1 MAAETAPLKGR
12 KMKGNAGGRFLDVL
26 EAARLLG
33 ASSVPEKV
41 IENMLDRLCK
51 RLGKRTRCILLEGED
66 LKLRFWAGSH
76 ACPLEGVKV
85 AKGSVVWDAVRRGVP
100 VNLTHVRQTNGYEH
114 SLSQPIKIKSV
125 IPLMYSDPITGQPK
139 KLGALIVDSGQAG
152 EPISEEDFEYLQV
165 IGELISAILGRAELI
180 RQLMTSCRRQE
191 AILMETAHNFRNS
204 IAVIGGFALR
214 VAQLAVDT
222 ELAEKATHLH
232 EEVKRLEGHVAV
244 FEKYMSLKL

>member
-1 MAAETAPLKGR
+1 MPATTRLKNQ
-12 KMKGNAGGRFLDVL
+12 KTKGHTGGRFHDIL
-26 EAARLLG
+26 EAAHLL
-33 ASSVPEKV
+33 SSSTVPEKV
-41 IENMLDRLCK
+41 VENVLVGLCE
-51 RLGKRTRCILLEGED
+51 RLGKRFRCVLLEGDD
-66 LKLRFWAGSH
+66 LRLSFWAGEHS
-76 ACPLEGVKV
+76 CPLEGLKV
-85 AKGSVVWDAVRRGVP
+85 VSGSVVWDAVKRGVAL
-100 VNLTHVRQTNGYEH
+100 NLTDPRQTNGYAH

-125 IPLMYSDPITGQPK
+125 IPLMYTDPITGQPK

-180 RQLMTSCRRQE
+180 RQLLTSCRRQE
-191 AILMETAHNFRNS
+191 AILMETVHNFRNS

-232 EEVKRLEGHVAV
+232 EEVKTLEGHVAV
-244 FEKYMSLKL
+244 FEKYMSLKP